1 MASMV
6 ALRKEIMAMGRELGL
21 TERDLAEF
29 VKTNLDAE
37 MINLEKEREQEDK
50 KRAHEKEM
58 KEREIAV
65 GREKMMMREKEM
77 NHEREMKEKELKI
90 EEERTRQR
98 EAECETARETTPNR
112 DEDNASPMVN
122 TQHSQPNH
130 ATDPAMAFSF
140 ETFDERHDTI
150 DLYLDRF
157 NELASVYKLADDKK
171 ALKLSL
177 HLKGTPYEIYS
188 RLPPSSK
195 QDFGEVRDALYRH
208 YNVSAEAY
216 RRRFRTLKRG
226 KTETFQQLCDRLELC
241 LQKWHSMSGMEQD
254 FTGLFQL
261 FLMEQLRDAM
271 TGDVRKFVDQND
283 ARTLDDLI
291 KYADRFLSAQDNENK
306 GQQNPTH
313 GPRDHRAH
321 AHSLSLTH
329 QSANHGDQQK
339 RPKYRRNKQD
349 NAGNYEAP
357 MHTAQDATTQVTM
370 PRNAP
375 TPILCPS
382 IPLLYE
388 SSINPHKNN
397 PFTKP
402 LPSLPPVY
410 PATYKLRHHP
420 LPTSTLPLSMANRQK
435 HCTTQALIITASSP
449 HTSCARTKSP
459 TKQSKF
465 NLRH

>member
-1 MASMV
+1 MASSV
-6 ALRKEIMAMGRELGL
+6 TIRKEIMAMGKELGL
-21 TERDLAEF
+21 KDKELTEF
-29 VKTNLDAE
+29 VRTNYEAE
-37 MINLEKEREQEDK
+37 MLNLEKERD
-50 KRAHEKEM
+50 HEKEM

-65 GREKMMMREKEM
+65 EREKIMMREKEMEQNREKMMMEKERM
-77 NHEREMKEKELKI
+77 NHEREMKDKDLKI

-98 EAECETARETTPNR
+98 EAECETARETTTNR

-122 TQHSQPNH
+122 TQPSQPNH

-157 NELASVYKLADDKK
+157 SELASVYKLADDKK

-241 LQKWHSMSGMEQD
+241 LQKWHNMSGMEQD

-271 TGDVRKFVDQND
+271 TGGRSQIRGPERRQD
-283 ARTLDDLI
+283 AR
-291 KYADRFLSAQDNENK
+291 
-306 GQQNPTH
+306 
-313 GPRDHRAH
+313 
-321 AHSLSLTH
+321 
-329 QSANHGDQQK
+329 
-339 RPKYRRNKQD
+339 RPN
-349 NAGNYEAP
+349 
-357 MHTAQDATTQVTM
+357 
-370 PRNAP
+370 
-375 TPILCPS
+375 
-382 IPLLYE
+382 
-388 SSINPHKNN
+388 
-397 PFTKP
+397 
-402 LPSLPPVY
+402 
-410 PATYKLRHHP
+410 
-420 LPTSTLPLSMANRQK
+420 
-435 HCTTQALIITASSP
+435 
-449 HTSCARTKSP
+449 
-459 TKQSKF
+459 
-465 NLRH
+465 

>member
-1 MASMV
+1 MM
-6 ALRKEIMAMGRELGL
+6 
-21 TERDLAEF
+21 
-29 VKTNLDAE
+29 
-37 MINLEKEREQEDK
+37 EKER
-50 KRAHEKEM
+50 
-58 KEREIAV
+58 
-65 GREKMMMREKEM
+65 M
-77 NHEREMKEKELKI
+77 NHEREMKDKDLKI

-98 EAECETARETTPNR
+98 EAECETARETTTNR

-157 NELASVYKLADDKK
+157 NELASVYKLAEDKK

-241 LQKWHSMSGMEQD
+241 LQKWHNMSGMEQD

-306 GQQNPTH
+306 GQHHSTH

-321 AHSLSLTH
+321 AHCLSLTH

-349 NAGNYEAP
+349 NADDHG
-357 MHTAQDATTQVTM
+357 
-370 PRNAP
+370 
-375 TPILCPS
+375 
-382 IPLLYE
+382 
-388 SSINPHKNN
+388 SSIYCTRCNHPGHHATECPDPHTLSFNSSTLRVVNKSTQKQSRSQSQSHHSHQRTQLRTSYVTI
-397 PFTKP
+397 PFQRQHYHCQRQIGKDT
-402 LPSLPPVY
+402 
-410 PATYKLRHHP
+410 LRHRP
-420 LPTSTLPLSMANRQK
+420 
-435 HCTTQALIITASSP
+435 
-449 HTSCARTKSP
+449 
-459 TKQSKF
+459 
-465 NLRH
+465 